1 MNLMED
7 ISRIRSRSDDDLIKE
22 MMVMIR
28 DGVGSINFMI
38 NMNDHYLRL
47 ERELRDRLE
56 ISTIEYPYGC
66 EGDDA
71 DDHEIDCPKDQ
82 LESVY
87 KIFTNIWQRLKLM
100 RTMIPLNQEDTAKIN
115 KIIGYPYLCSMCGVV
130 MIIVLYQGIAYSQCP
145 LCKDRWVIPG
155 LSQGDEEAYRRVLE

>member
-7 ISRIRSRSDDDLIKE
+7 IFRIRSRSDDDLIKE

-28 DGVGSINFMI
+28 DGVGSTNG
-38 NMNDHYLRL
+38 HYLRL

-56 ISTIEYPYGC
+56 ISTIEYPYDC
-66 EGDDA
+66 EGDD
-71 DDHEIDCPKDQ
+71 EIDCPKDQ
-82 LESVY
+82 LDAVY

-100 RTMIPLNQEDTAKIN
+100 RTMIPLNPEDTAKIN

-130 MIIVLYQGIAYSQCP
+130 MIIVMYQGIAYSQCP

-155 LSQGDEEAYRRVLE
+155 LSQGDEEAYRRTLK

>member
-1 MNLMED
+1 MNLTEK
-7 ISRIRSRSDDDLIKE
+7 ISRVRNLSDDDLIKE
-22 MMVMIR
+22 IMVVIR
-28 DGVGSINFMI
+28 DGVSYNNI
-38 NMNDHYLRL
+38 DYLHL
-47 ERELRDRLE
+47 QRELRDRLE

-82 LESVY
+82 LDAIY

-100 RTMIPLNQEDTAKIN
+100 RTMIPLNPEDTAKIN
-115 KIIGYPYLCSMCGVV
+115 KIIGYPYLCSMCGVI
-130 MIIVLYQGIAYSQCP
+130 MIIVTYQGIAYSQCP

-155 LSQGDEEAYRRVLE
+155 LSQGDEEAYRRTLK

>member
-1 MNLMED
+1 MNLIED
-7 ISRIRSRSDDDLIKE
+7 ISRIRRLSDDDLIKE

-28 DGVGSINFMI
+28 DGVEST
-38 NMNDHYLRL
+38 NDHYLRL

-82 LESVY
+82 LDAVY
-87 KIFTNIWQRLKLM
+87 KIFTNVWERLKLM
-100 RTMIPLNQEDTAKIN
+100 RIMIPVSQEDAAKIN
-115 KIIGYPYLCSMCGVV
+115 KIIGYPYLCLVCGVI
-130 MIIVLYQGIAYSQCP
+130 MNITSYGGMGYSHCP
-145 LCKDRWVIPG
+145 ICQDRWVIPG
-155 LSQGDEEAYRRVLE
+155 LSQGNEEAYRRTVE